1 MRALRLKTVV
11 TLLLMFVV
19 SSAYGFNMDLL
30 VGNAPWIIKAKDKT
44 ILCTSLARM
53 NMFGLAATQNDKV
66 AVMQSL
72 KEGIENG
79 EIELIQPGTEVYF
92 VKRTSK
98 KVIQVRP
105 VGTNE
110 LYYTVSDS
118 FDEGHS
124 AEGGSK

>member
-1 MRALRLKTVV
+1 
-11 TLLLMFVV
+11 
-19 SSAYGFNMDLL
+19 
-30 VGNAPWIIKAKDKT
+30 
-44 ILCTSLARM
+44 M

-92 VKRTSK
+92 VRRTSK